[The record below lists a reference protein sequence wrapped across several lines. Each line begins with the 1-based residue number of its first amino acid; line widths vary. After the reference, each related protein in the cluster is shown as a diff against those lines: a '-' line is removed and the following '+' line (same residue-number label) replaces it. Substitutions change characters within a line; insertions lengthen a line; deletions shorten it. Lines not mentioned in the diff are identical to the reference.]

1 MKLAEVASGAVYVDT
16 NVLYM
21 YLRGDPSYL
30 PEIRVFL
37 SRVIRGE
44 IEAFIGLPV
53 LDELYYRLLLGR
65 IKETTSQ
72 KPLDFLRKNLVAAI
86 ETHCKPI
93 EAALRKLTALSHV
106 YLVGVENAD
115 FDRMLNNIKNFS
127 LLPRD
132 AVHLSI
138 MQRLELTAIASDDR
152 DFDRI
157 ASIERHWV
165 VQPPGKDKLQ
175 SK

>member
-1 MKLAEVASGAVYVDT
+1 MRLVEVHTGSVYLDT

-21 YLRGDPSYL
+21 YLRSDPVHL

-37 SRVIRGE
+37 TRIIRGE
-44 IEAFIGLPV
+44 IEAFVGLPV

-65 IKETTSQ
+65 IKETTTQ
-72 KPLDFLRKNLVAAI
+72 NPLVFLRKNLVEAIAA
-86 ETHCKPI
+86 HCTPI
-93 EAALRKLTALSHV
+93 ESALSKLMELPHMN
-106 YLVGVENAD
+106 LIGAEGAD
-115 FDRMLNNIKNFS
+115 FERMLNNIRKFS

-138 MQRLELTAIASDDR
+138 MQRLGLNAVASDDR

-157 ASIERHWV
+157 DTIERHWI
-165 VQPPGKDKLQ
+165 VQPPDTNKPQ
-175 SK
+175 